1 MDNLVSSQL
10 AGLTHWSVVE
20 RQISREFEFVD
31 FAQAFDFIT
40 QIAKIAETMDH
51 HPKWCQDYQRVSIYL
66 TTHTQNRITQL
77 DIDLAVKID
86 AIFNQTNK
94 LG

>member
-10 AGLTHWSVVE
+10 AELTHWSVVE

-40 QIAKIAETMDH
+40 QIAKIAEVMDH

-66 TTHTQNRITQL
+66 TTHTQKRVTQL

-86 AIFNQTNK
+86 AIFNQINK